1 MNLLRRLTIKNLIL
15 NKKRTIVTIVGI
27 ILSVALITAV
37 ASMYMSAINSLIQYE
52 IKYKGNY
59 HISFQEVPVK
69 DIKNLEKNGDIEKVY
84 LTQDIGYSELEE
96 SQNEYKPYIFVK
108 AFSEEAMENLAI
120 NLVEGRLPKNE
131 NEILIPTHLKTN
143 GRVEYH
149 VGEEITLKI
158 GKRVDSEGYELN
170 QSNLYRADSGEEY
183 SYNVA
188 TGELLSHEFYEKSNE
203 QIVDTKTKTYKIVG
217 ICQRPSG
224 NIEDYTAPGYT
235 FITKLDE
242 NSLTGNVEVFV
253 RYTKNALN
261 QETEVTSRIL
271 GVSKNAYEKVMYGYG
286 YKADAKEEWEEA
298 VQELEESKYKISGN
312 NSYLMEIEANPFSK
326 DNDLKI
332 VARNCLVNHNCNFC
346 FLYKK

>member
-59 HISFQEVPVK
+59 HVSFQEVPVE
-69 DIKNLEKNGDIEKVY
+69 DIKDFKKNKDIEKLY
-84 LTQDIGYSELEE
+84 LIQDIGYSKLEE
-96 SQNEYKPYIFVK
+96 SKNEYKPYIFVK
-108 AFSEEAMENLAI
+108 AFSEDAMKNLAI
-120 NLVEGRLPKNE
+120 NLVEGRLPENE

-149 VGEEITLKI
+149 VGDELTLKV
-158 GKRVDSEGYELN
+158 GKRIDSEGYELN
-170 QSNLYRADSGEEY
+170 QSNPYRPDNGEEY
-183 SYNVA
+183 SYNA
-188 TGELLSHEFYEKSNE
+188 TTGEFLSHEVYEKSDE
-203 QIVDTKTKTYKIVG
+203 QIIDTKTKTYKVVG

-224 NIEDYTAPGYT
+224 NIEDYSAPGYT

-242 NSLTGNVEVFV
+242 TNLTGKVEVFA
-253 RYTKNALN
+253 RYTKAALEN
-261 QETEVTSRIL
+261 ETEVTSNIL

-286 YKADAKEEWEEA
+286 YQTGDEEDWDKA
-298 VQELEESKYKISGN
+298 VQELENGKYQISGG

-332 VARNCLVNHNCNFC
+332 VARNCLVNYYCNFC
-346 FLYKK
+346 FLYQK

>member
-59 HISFQEVPVK
+59 HISFQDVPVENIK
-69 DIKNLEKNGDIEKVY
+69 DFEKNTDIEKLY
-84 LTQDIGYSELEE
+84 LTQDIGYSKLEE
-96 SQNEYKPYIFVK
+96 SKNEYKPYIFVK
-108 AFSEEAMENLAI
+108 AFSEESMKNLAI
-120 NLVEGRLPKNE
+120 NLVEGRLPANE

-143 GRVEYH
+143 GRGEYH
-149 VGEEITLKI
+149 VGDEITLKI
-158 GKRVDSEGYELN
+158 GKRVDSDGYELN
-170 QSNLYRADSGEEY
+170 QSNPYRPDSGEEY
-183 SYNVA
+183 SYNA
-188 TGELLSHEFYEKSNE
+188 TTGEFLSHEVYEKSDE
-203 QIVDTKTKTYKIVG
+203 KIVDTKTKTYKIVG

-235 FITKLDE
+235 FITKLNE
-242 NSLTGNVEVFV
+242 TNLTGKVEVFV
-253 RYTKNALN
+253 RYTKDALN
-261 QETEVTSRIL
+261 QETFVTSKIL
-271 GVSKNAYEKVMYGYG
+271 DISEDSYRRVMYAYEFDDGEAWERGV
-286 YKADAKEEWEEA
+286 EEFQRA
-298 VQELEESKYKISGN
+298 KYKISGS

-332 VARNCLVNHNCNFC
+332 VARNSLVNYYCNFC
-346 FLYKK
+346 FLYQK